1 MADRQLQQGDALRFK
16 SAYHYN
22 FHGTSALF
30 SKGAI
35 VYFVGHGHNYE
46 GEAYQVMVFQDAK
59 MIDTN
64 MNAWT
69 EFINVWNLERAFDE
83 EPRSIYNMIHNY
95 NHNPNRRL

>member
-16 SAYHYN
+16 SAYRYN
-22 FHGTSALF
+22 FHGTTALF

-69 EFINVWNLERAFDE
+69 EFINVWKLERAFDE
-83 EPRSIYNMIHNY
+83 EPREIYNMIHNY
-95 NHNPNRRL
+95 NHNHNHKL